1 MKTLRQSTFAM
12 IIALVSTAALGPG
25 TFFTSGADTPT
36 RHNTAV
42 SALPAPINDFV
53 ALLPPLENTGASALP
68 GLLLGMDAAADDGFV
83 AVDFG
88 QSFSHASASAP
99 GAHGAGAG
107 WNVLAGLNAGKGADH
122 GAASAGMPG
131 LPATQ
136 LARRGG
142 SASGFSTGTEES
154 GLDGGLSVI
163 ALDDPAVVD
172 KDIQQLPASFF
183 SPTPAGLEG
192 GGENAGGAAGSG
204 NAVPEPATLLLL
216 ACGLLGLF
224 ATRTGVRSSRG

>member
-1 MKTLRQSTFAM
+1 MKTLRQSTLAM

-36 RHNTAV
+36 RYTTAV
-42 SALPAPINDFV
+42 SALPAPINDFI

-68 GLLLGMDAAADDGFV
+68 GLLLGMDAADDAFV

-88 QSFSHASASAP
+88 QSFAHASASAP
-99 GAHGAGAG
+99 GGHGAGAG
-107 WNVLAGLNAGKGADH
+107 WNMLAGLNAGKAADY
-122 GAASAGMPG
+122 GVAGAGMPG

-136 LARRGG
+136 MARRGG
-142 SASGFSTGTEES
+142 SVSGFGTAMEES
-154 GLDGGLSVI
+154 GPDGGLSVI

-172 KDIQQLPASFF
+172 RDIQQLPASFV

-192 GGENAGGAAGSG
+192 SGENAGGAAGSG
-204 NAVPEPATLLLL
+204 NAVPEPATMLLL

-224 ATRTGVRSSRG
+224 ATRAGVRSGRG